1 MSKVSTLTSCF
12 GGEKYLKLFLDEL
25 PNQTIFDQLEF
36 VISHNEPSEIET
48 ALIEEYKN
56 QHDNLNRMIEESVI
70 PLYVSWNKCIE
81 QSTSEYICVWNI
93 DDLRTPDSLEVMVDA
108 LDKNSDIDFVY
119 GNFMIVNSFG
129 SKDGRLVNTLQY
141 LDQLKTGMIIGPFFM
156 FRRSILEKCGMFDEQ
171 FKSGGDY
178 DFAMRLVRAGKG
190 LCLPNISGYYLD
202 EGKGLSTGSEL
213 QPIERTVIE
222 RRYNLKI
229 TEPKYIEKTND
240 YDLENIIID
249 GIMTPVKEFI

>member
-56 QHDNLNRMIEESVI
+56 QHDNLNRMIEESV
-70 PLYVSWNKCIE
+70 
-81 QSTSEYICVWNI
+81 ICVWNI